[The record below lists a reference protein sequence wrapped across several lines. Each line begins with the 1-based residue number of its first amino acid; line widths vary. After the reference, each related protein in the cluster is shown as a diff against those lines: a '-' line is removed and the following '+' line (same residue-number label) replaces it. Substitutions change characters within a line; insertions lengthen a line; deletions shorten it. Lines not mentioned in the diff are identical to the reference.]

1 MAAARASDSK
11 VCAVRDRLKP
21 RRCVRRGPLMDLAA
35 WLGSVHVNRIL
46 VFVRGRIEVIDID
59 PFQAAPAADTSDSVV
74 RIDALRSFRQ
84 VVEGLGGDSD
94 ALLAKS
100 QIDSA
105 VLENRHAVLSYRT
118 LVHLLERA
126 AIELKCPDFGM
137 RLAGA
142 QSGAKVL
149 GPLQVVMANSNT
161 LGDAFRYCAS
171 HLQAYSSAC
180 QICIERDPANRR
192 SFMRFE
198 VLLSRLPYQRQVVE
212 QALLLTQ
219 HAAVDLTK
227 GNAQAREIWFS
238 HAPLLS
244 HSTYRN
250 CFGAV
255 VRFGSPCN
263 AIFFSDAD
271 LDCPIS
277 EPDPQLYEIATSYI
291 ESRFPVVRLTMSTRV
306 RAIISRRLA
315 DDDCTSDQVASTLG
329 LHPRTLQR
337 RLREEG
343 KCFESLKDSVR
354 RDIALRYLTQP
365 DLPLTRVAEL
375 LGYSEASVLSRSC
388 ARWFSASPK
397 QLRNELSN
405 WS

>member
-1 MAAARASDSK
+1 ME
-11 VCAVRDRLKP
+11 P
-21 RRCVRRGPLMDLAA
+21 NPG
-35 WLGSVHVNRIL
+35 
-46 VFVRGRIEVIDID
+46 FVGGTELIEID
-59 PFQAAPAADTSDSVV
+59 PFEAVPTADTSASVV
-74 RIDALRSFRQ
+74 RIDALRSFRK
-84 VVEGLGGDSD
+84 VVEGLGGDTD

-105 VLENRHAVLSYRT
+105 VLENRHAVVSYRM

-137 RLAGA
+137 RLAA
-142 QSGAKVL
+142 EQSGAKVL

-192 SFMRFE
+192 SFIRFE
-198 VLLSRLPYQRQVVE
+198 VLLSRLPYQRQVAE

-227 GNAQAREIWFS
+227 GHAQAREIWFS

-244 HSTYRN
+244 RSTYRN

-255 VRFGSPCN
+255 VRFSAPCN

-271 LDCPIS
+271 FDCAIS

-291 ESRFPVVRLTMSTRV
+291 ESRFPMVRLTMSTRV
-306 RAIISRRLA
+306 RAIIARRLA
-315 DDDCTSDQVASTLG
+315 DDDCTSDQVASALG

-343 KCFESLKDSVR
+343 ECFESLKDSVR
-354 RDIALRYLTQP
+354 RDIALRYLIQP

-397 QLRNELSN
+397 QLRNELTN
-405 WS
+405 WA

>member
-1 MAAARASDSK
+1 MPSNTG
-11 VCAVRDRLKP
+11 
-21 RRCVRRGPLMDLAA
+21 CVRGVTEL
-35 WLGSVHVNRIL
+35 
-46 VFVRGRIEVIDID
+46 IDID
-59 PFQAAPAADTSDSVV
+59 PFETVPTDTTTADTSASVV
-74 RIDALRSFRQ
+74 RIDALRNFRQ
-84 VVEGLGGDSD
+84 VVDGLGGDPD

-100 QIDSA
+100 QIDST
-105 VLENRHAVLSYRT
+105 VLENRHAVISYRMM
-118 LVHLLERA
+118 VHLLERA
-126 AIELKCPDFGM
+126 ASELKCPDFGI
-137 RLAGA
+137 RLAAA

-149 GPLQVVMANSNT
+149 GPIEVVMSNSNT
-161 LGDAFRYCAS
+161 LGDAFRYCAT
-171 HLQAYSSAC
+171 HLQAYSSAV

-192 SFMRFE
+192 SFIRFE
-198 VLLSRLPYQRQVVE
+198 ILLSRLPYQRQVVE

-227 GNAQAREIWFS
+227 GHAQAREIWFS
-238 HAPLLS
+238 HAALLS
-244 HSTYRN
+244 RSTYRN
-250 CFGAV
+250 CFSAV
-255 VRFGSPCN
+255 VRFGAPCN

-271 LDCPIS
+271 LDCAIS
-277 EPDPQLYEIATSYI
+277 KPDPQLYEIATSYI

-306 RAIISRRLA
+306 RAIIARRLA
-315 DDDCTSDQVASTLG
+315 GDECTNEQVASALG

-343 KCFESLKDSVR
+343 ECFESLKDSVR
-354 RDIALRYLTQP
+354 RDIALRYLMQP

>member
-1 MAAARASDSK
+1 M
-11 VCAVRDRLKP
+11 
-21 RRCVRRGPLMDLAA
+21 LA
-35 WLGSVHVNRIL
+35 
-46 VFVRGRIEVIDID
+46 FVRGVTELIDID
-59 PFQAAPAADTSDSVV
+59 PFETVPTDTTTADTSASVV
-74 RIDALRSFRQ
+74 RIDALRNFRQ
-84 VVEGLGGDSD
+84 VVDGLGGDPD

-105 VLENRHAVLSYRT
+105 VLENRHAVVSYRMM
-118 LVHLLERA
+118 VHLLERA
-126 AIELKCPDFGM
+126 ASELKCPDFGI
-137 RLAGA
+137 RLAAA

-149 GPLQVVMANSNT
+149 GPIEVVMANSNT
-161 LGDAFRYCAS
+161 LGDAFRYCAA
-171 HLQAYSSAC
+171 HLQAYSSAV
-180 QICIERDPANRR
+180 QIGIERDSANRR
-192 SFMRFE
+192 SFIRFE
-198 VLLSRLPYQRQVVE
+198 ILLSRLPYQRQVVE

-227 GNAQAREIWFS
+227 GHAQAREIWFS
-238 HAPLLS
+238 HAALLS
-244 HSTYRN
+244 RSTYRN
-250 CFGAV
+250 CFSAV
-255 VRFGSPCN
+255 VRFGAPCN

-271 LDCPIS
+271 LDCAIS
-277 EPDPQLYEIATSYI
+277 KPDPQLYEIATSYI

-306 RAIISRRLA
+306 RAIIARRLA
-315 DDDCTSDQVASTLG
+315 DDECTNEQVASALG

-343 KCFESLKDSVR
+343 ECFESLKDSVR
-354 RDIALRYLTQP
+354 RDIALRYLMQP